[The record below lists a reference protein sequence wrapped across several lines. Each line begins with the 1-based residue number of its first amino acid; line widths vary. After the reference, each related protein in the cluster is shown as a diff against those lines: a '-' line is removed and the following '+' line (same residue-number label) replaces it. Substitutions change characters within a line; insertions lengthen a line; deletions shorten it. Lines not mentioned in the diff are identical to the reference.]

1 MDLVQQ
7 LEQEL
12 VALKHEYEKF
22 IKGNK
27 SAGTRA
33 RKVLQNIKR
42 TCQDLRVSIQGV
54 KKESDGI
61 LPGLVWQQILKGE
74 SSLQRLSYRARP
86 HERRCRGL
94 HQKQLEKRAGGQ
106 LTRCAICPAP
116 KPLSMLTT
124 DTPPAHELSIESSA
138 EMPPK
143 LAP

>member
-12 VALKHEYEKF
+12 VVLKHEYEKF

-54 KKESDGI
+54 KKESDG
-61 LPGLVWQQILKGE
+61 K
-74 SSLQRLSYRARP
+74 
-86 HERRCRGL
+86 
-94 HQKQLEKRAGGQ
+94 
-106 LTRCAICPAP
+106 
-116 KPLSMLTT
+116 KPEEEGDAS
-124 DTPPAHELSIESSA
+124 
-138 EMPPK
+138 
-143 LAP
+143 